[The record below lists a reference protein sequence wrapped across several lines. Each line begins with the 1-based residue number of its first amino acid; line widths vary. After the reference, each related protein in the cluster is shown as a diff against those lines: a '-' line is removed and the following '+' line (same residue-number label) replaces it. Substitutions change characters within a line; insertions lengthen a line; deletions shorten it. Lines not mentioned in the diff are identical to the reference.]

1 VSRASQY
8 RLGCRDD
15 LQGEEPAAPKVVP
28 LAAALQGP
36 YQELLTCKAP
46 SHTCGHLRRTKEVKL
61 LYAVQGS
68 CAEAETLPSAHHA
81 KQLSSAQ
88 TISPRGVLDKPR
100 HSVGT
105 MTMDEGHVRSALYEH
120 EDHLQSGRIQSFS
133 MEQDDHSSDED
144 NNSEDESCLRRS
156 ARNHGTDRLH
166 SVSSRPLHLLESSMS
181 SMSIV
186 RTTCNWLL

>member
-1 VSRASQY
+1 
-8 RLGCRDD
+8 
-15 LQGEEPAAPKVVP
+15 
-28 LAAALQGP
+28 
-36 YQELLTCKAP
+36 
-46 SHTCGHLRRTKEVKL
+46 
-61 LYAVQGS
+61 
-68 CAEAETLPSAHHA
+68 
-81 KQLSSAQ
+81 
-88 TISPRGVLDKPR
+88 
-100 HSVGT
+100 